1 MNTINERVRMIR
13 KEKGMTLDKFGA
25 VIGVGKTAVSSVE
38 TGKNNLSPQMATAIC
53 REFGVSM
60 EWLQEGTGPMFAE
73 QPSADLG
80 DLVTRYHLD
89 QYDQAFVLEYMELAP
104 EARAIVKQYMMD
116 VLNRA
121 GEIQHDEEDDID
133 SKVEEYRQ
141 SLLADKE
148 RREKAAAASSTS
160 MPPAAD
166 SEETA

>member
-1 MNTINERVRMIR
+1 MTTSERVKMLR
-13 KEKGMTLDKFGA
+13 KELDMTMDRFGEKL
-25 VIGVGKTAVSSVE
+25 GVKKSTISGIESGARGLTS
-38 TGKNNLSPQMATAIC
+38 QMATAIC

-148 RREKAAAASSTS
+148 RREKAASASGTLTPTATAS
-160 MPPAAD
+160 D
-166 SEETA
+166 ETA

>member
-1 MNTINERVRMIR
+1 MTQGERIKEVRSNSNL
-13 KEKGMTLDKFGA
+13 TLEKFGA
-25 VIGVGKTAVSSVE
+25 RLGGTKVAVS
-38 TGKNNLSPQMATAIC
+38 NLENDKRGLTDQMARSIC

-160 MPPAAD
+160 MPPI
-166 SEETA
+166 TP

>member
-1 MNTINERVRMIR
+1 MTVNDRVREIR
-13 KEKGMTLDKFGA
+13 KQLNMTTEKFGTA
-25 VIGVGKTAVSSVE
+25 VGVGRAAISNIETAKRSL
-38 TGKNNLSPQMATAIC
+38 TPQMATAIC

>member
-1 MNTINERVRMIR
+1 MTTSERVKMLR
-13 KEKGMTLDKFGA
+13 KELDLTMDRFGEKL
-25 VIGVGKTAVSSVE
+25 GVKKSTISGIESGARGLTS
-38 TGKNNLSPQMATAIC
+38 QMATAIC

>member
-1 MNTINERVRMIR
+1 MNANDRVKELR
-13 KEKGMTLDKFGA
+13 KQKNLSMAKFGSI
-25 VIGVGKTAVSSVE
+25 VGVGASAIANIEAGTRGLTS
-38 TGKNNLSPQMATAIC
+38 QMATAIC

-160 MPPAAD
+160 MPPAAGSD
-166 SEETA
+166 EIA